1 MTIRQK
7 GFTLVELLIV
17 ITILVIL
24 GIFVILLINP
34 AEILAK
40 SRDSQRISDLATMK
54 GAMQL
59 FLTDTTTDLTT
70 FMTDNCA
77 ATIPI
82 PDTNLPGR
90 NKIFASL
97 KKQPNSAAAA
107 ANKYSGKFGDT
118 GDAARKLN
126 NGTGWMPVE
135 FTTVGSGAPL
145 DSLPTDPSADL
156 SADADT
162 SWTDLLIARYY
173 RFGCY
178 SNGGKLEYEF
188 DAGLES
194 GTWGPAATGL
204 GNKGANDGG
213 NANSGG
219 TTAQNVRYE
228 AGNNLTILPATASIE
243 PSLATP

>member
-1 MTIRQK
+1 MHVRNK

-24 GIFVILLINP
+24 GIFIILLINP

-40 SRDSQRISDLATMK
+40 SRDSQRISDLATLK

-59 FLTDTTTDLTT
+59 YLTDTTTDLTS
-70 FMTDNCA
+70 FMSTNCA
-77 ATIPI
+77 TSIPI
-82 PDTNLPGR
+82 PDTNTAGR
-90 NKIFASL
+90 NKIYASL
-97 KKQPNSAAAA
+97 KKQPNSTAVA
-107 ANKYSGKFGDT
+107 ANKYSGKFGDA
-118 GDAARKLN
+118 GDAARRKN
-126 NGTGWMPVE
+126 DGTGWMPVN
-135 FTTVGSGAPL
+135 FTTVGSGAPVE
-145 DSLPTDPSADL
+145 SIPTDPSADL
-156 SADADT
+156 SADASA
-162 SWTDLLIARYY
+162 SWTDLLVARYY

-178 SNGGKLEYEF
+178 SNSGKFEYEF

-194 GTWGPAATGL
+194 GTWGPAATGA

-228 AGNNLTILPATASIE
+228 VGNNLTILPATASIE
-243 PSLATP
+243 PTNP